1 MICPKCP
8 AEGFSSESQL
18 AAHFVE
24 HHTMSL
30 RESRRLA
37 TESWRKGGLG
47 TPSAPPSHVC
57 ECGRSVA
64 CAFQTASLLKSQAA
78 SLRMIAAK
86 LEEREAGTLNHYK
99 RKNREWTTEEAIRL
113 VTLENMSY
121 SAVGRLLNA
130 DRETIKRAVNGNGH
144 AK

>member
-30 RESRRLA
+30 REARRVA
-37 TESWRKGGLG
+37 TESWRKGGLSSSG
-47 TPSAPPSHVC
+47 APPSHVC

-64 CAFQTASLLKSQAA
+64 CAFQTASVLKSQAA

-86 LEEREAGTLNHYK
+86 LEEREAGTLNHGK
-99 RKNREWTTEEAIRL
+99 RKNREWTTEEAMQL
-113 VTLENMSY
+113 VAQGMSY

-144 AK
+144 AT